1 MTLHDF
7 TENYYL
13 HDSLL
18 DKIVYSESEHTL
30 VLYVDFAFWMQ
41 KNYQENEPEVGPIE
55 IRFSGVEKYRGPS
68 AIPYNQC
75 AILDCFYE
83 DGGIRLNFVNEITEE
98 YYESFILSKDVA
110 VIL

>member
-7 TENYYL
+7 AENYYL

-41 KNYQENEPEVGPIE
+41 KIE
-55 IRFSGVEKYRGPS
+55 IRFSGVEKYCGPS